1 MLQNIARSR
10 RIIRQ
15 HETWH
20 ELCGNLQHSHIR
32 MLMQSLWNW
41 RDWRTI
47 LVGFVLGYYA
57 AWGMHRA
64 ITLYDADG
72 NPRHVDIHVSC
83 TGIR

>member
-1 MLQNIARSR
+1 
-10 RIIRQ
+10 
-15 HETWH
+15 
-20 ELCGNLQHSHIR
+20 

-72 NPRHVDIHVSC
+72 NPRHVDIQVSC